1 MKTLELKA
9 RFINELN
16 SIYEASEC
24 IAIANQVIQNLTA
37 AKSLNTDINISI
49 EQEKEIISILNRLK
63 TKEPL
68 QYILG
73 EAWFYN
79 LAFNVNSSVLIPR
92 PETEE
97 LVEWI
102 LAYCQNNNDSISL
115 IDIGTGSGCIGIALK
130 KNLNKAS
137 VTAIDISEDAL
148 TIASLNASKLDTE
161 VSFLQSSVLEE
172 SNWDSYPQADIIVSN
187 PPYIAIS
194 EKETM
199 HGNVLEH
206 EPHLALFVSDQDP
219 LLFYR
224 QIAKLGLH
232 KLKPKGAIFLELNE
246 RFANETAALFLE
258 HGYKTTIKKDMQGK
272 DRMLLAEI
280 A

>member
-1 MKTLELKA
+1 MKSLELKA
-9 RFINELN
+9 RFINEL
-16 SIYEASEC
+16 SSLYEASEC
-24 IAIANQVIQNLTA
+24 IAIANQVIQNLTKPKSA
-37 AKSLNTDINISI
+37 ATDINISI
-49 EQEKEIISILNRLK
+49 EQEREIISILNRLK

-79 LAFNVNSSVLIPR
+79 FVFNVNASVLIPR

-102 LAYCQNNNDSISL
+102 LNYCQNRNETITL
-115 IDIGTGSGCIGIALK
+115 LDIGTGSGCIGIALK
-130 KNLNKAS
+130 KNLKKAN
-137 VTAIDISEDAL
+137 VTAIDVSEEAL
-148 TIASLNASKLDTE
+148 KIAGLNASKLAAE
-161 VSFLQSSVLEE
+161 ISFLHSSVLEE
-172 SNWDSYPQADIIVSN
+172 SNWASYPKVDIIVSN
-187 PPYIAIS
+187 PPYIAIA

-199 HGNVLEH
+199 HGNVVEH

-224 QIAKLGLH
+224 KIAKLGLGN
-232 KLKPKGAIFLELNE
+232 LKPKGAIFLELNE
-246 RFANETAALFLE
+246 RFGNETASLFQE
-258 HGYKTTIKKDMQGK
+258 QGYQTTIKKDMQGK
-272 DRMLLAEI
+272 DRMLLAEL

>member
-1 MKTLELKA
+1 MKSLELKA
-9 RFINELN
+9 RFINEL
-16 SIYEASEC
+16 SSLYEASEC

-37 AKSLNTDINISI
+37 AKSLNTDSNISI

-79 LAFNVNSSVLIPR
+79 LAFNVNASVLIPR

-102 LAYCQNNNDSISL
+102 LKYCQNSNETISL
-115 IDIGTGSGCIGIALK
+115 LDIGTGSGCIGIALK
-130 KNLNKAS
+130 KNLNKAT

-148 TIASLNASKLDTE
+148 KIASLNANKLTAE

-172 SNWDSYPQADIIVSN
+172 SNWASYPKVDIIVSN
-187 PPYIAIS
+187 PPYIAIA

-219 LLFYR
+219 LVFYR
-224 QIAKLGLH
+224 KIARLGLGI
-232 KLKPKGAIFLELNE
+232 LNPKGAVFLELNE
-246 RFANETAALFLE
+246 RFGNETASLFQEL
-258 HGYKTTIKKDMQGK
+258 GYKTTIKKDMQGK
-272 DRMLLAEI
+272 DRMLLAEL